1 VDRSPFFISSDFSSC
16 FPECK
21 YTQFIWVPFGLAFDA
36 KSKQDDF
43 FLWIIFMSFM
53 SKTAAFVG
61 MKALRNLVSDS
72 MAIDMGSA
80 ATIISVRG
88 RGIVIDEPSL
98 VAVDSNTGEVI
109 AIGIEAQQMSGREAR
124 DVTVIAPL
132 LDGVV
137 ADFERTREMLS
148 HFVRKA
154 RGGKSYFSRRAV
166 MSVLSGVT
174 QVESRALLTAAEH
187 ARIGRVVMIE
197 EGLAAAFG
205 AGVRVDDQH
214 ASAVV
219 DIGGGTTNVAIVAN
233 GEIVHARAE
242 RIGSEDI
249 NAAIVDHVRRHRGLV
264 IGPQSAERLKLEL
277 ASTTLPEDLAEEVT
291 IKGVDVLTRSPGA
304 IEITAGELYPVVLQ
318 VVNKIVEA
326 VNTTLTELPPEVGGD
341 IYERG
346 IILTGGGAQFGGLED
361 FFREQT
367 NLPVRTADEP
377 KYAIVRGLEQMFD
390 EPLRLRRVMR
400 REAYPVLDT
409 GD

>member
-1 VDRSPFFISSDFSSC
+1 MR
-16 FPECK
+16 
-21 YTQFIWVPFGLAFDA
+21 
-36 KSKQDDF
+36 
-43 FLWIIFMSFM
+43 
-53 SKTAAFVG
+53 KTAAFVG
-61 MKALRNLVSDS
+61 LKALRNLVSDS

-137 ADFERTREMLS
+137 ADFERTKEMLA

-154 RGGKSYFSRRAV
+154 RGGNSYFSRRAL

-174 QVESRALLTAAEH
+174 QVEERALLSAAEH

-205 AGVRVDDQH
+205 AGVQVDDPH

-219 DIGGGTTNVAIVAN
+219 DIGGGTTNVAIVAS
-233 GEIVHARAE
+233 GSLVHARAE

-249 NAAIVDHVRRHRGLV
+249 NAAIVDHVRRHRGLI

-277 ASTTLPEDLAEEVT
+277 ASATLPADLAEEVT
-291 IKGVDVLTRSPGA
+291 IKGLDVLTRSPGA

-318 VVNKIVEA
+318 VVRKIVEG

-346 IILTGGGAQFGGLED
+346 IILTGGGTQFGGIED

-367 NLPVRTADEP
+367 KLPVRIADEP

-390 EPLRLRRVMR
+390 EPLRLRRVIR
-400 REAYPVLDT
+400 REPYPVLDME
-409 GD
+409 G

>member
-1 VDRSPFFISSDFSSC
+1 MRA
-16 FPECK
+16 FPVAFLSVS
-21 YTQFIWVPFGLAFDA
+21 THNSFGYYSNSRLTRH
-36 KSKQDDF
+36 SKQDKF
-43 FLWIIFMSFM
+43 FLRIIFMSFM

-61 MKALRNLVSDS
+61 MKALRTLVSDS

-174 QVESRALLTAAEH
+174 QVESRALLSAAEH

-277 ASTTLPEDLAEEVT
+277 ASATLPDDLAKEVT

-304 IEITAGELYPVVLQ
+304 IEMTAGELYPVVLH
-318 VVNKIVEA
+318 VVNKIVEG
-326 VNTTLTELPPEVGGD
+326 VNITLTELPPEVGGD

-377 KYAIVRGLEQMFD
+377 KYAIVRGLEQMFA

-400 REAYPVLDT
+400 REPNPVLDT
-409 GD
+409 GS